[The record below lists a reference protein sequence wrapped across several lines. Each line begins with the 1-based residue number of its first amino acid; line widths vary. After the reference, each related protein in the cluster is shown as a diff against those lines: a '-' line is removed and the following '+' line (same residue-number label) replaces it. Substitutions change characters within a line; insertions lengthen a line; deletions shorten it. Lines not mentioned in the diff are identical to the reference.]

1 VGQDGPGA
9 LNIGGKKKTVY
20 WKKEKRKKGL
30 RDELRHDGR
39 AVVVGAD
46 GPGALNI
53 GRMGVVYWTYM
64 RRILD
69 VYLSDMNVYET
80 NIERVCDVYWTYM
93 QRVLDVYVSDM
104 NVYQT
109 NIGCTCRSPNKS
121 LSLSLSLSLSF
132 TLSSLLIQS
141 VAFIKKMKK
150 IENY

>member
-1 VGQDGPGA
+1 MGQDGPGA
-9 LNIGGKKKTVY
+9 LNIGEKRLYIGKK
-20 WKKEKRKKGL
+20 KKEKRKKCL

-121 LSLSLSLSLSF
+121 LSLSLSLSLF
-132 TLSSLLIQS
+132 HLEL
-141 VAFIKKMKK
+141 VAHSKCRVH
-150 IENY
+150 